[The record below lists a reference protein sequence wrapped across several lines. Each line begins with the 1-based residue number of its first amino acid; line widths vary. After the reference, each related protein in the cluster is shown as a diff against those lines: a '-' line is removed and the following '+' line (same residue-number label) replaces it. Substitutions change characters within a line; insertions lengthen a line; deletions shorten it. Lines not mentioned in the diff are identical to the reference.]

1 MIESASLNIRHYP
14 IHQEV
19 RDPLLQC
26 QFRLFLIVRDVL
38 HLFVSEHYLLGV
50 YVHHEY
56 PVRHVLEDGLERS
69 LLV

>member
-1 MIESASLNIRHYP
+1 MIESASLNIRHYL

-19 RDPLLQC
+19 RDPFLQC

-38 HLFVSEHYLLGV
+38 HLFVGEHYLLGV
-50 YVHHEY
+50 DVHHEY
-56 PVRHVLEDGLERS
+56 PVRHVLEDGLKRS